1 MEQRELVIIGG
12 GPAGMAAAV
21 YGKRA
26 GLDVVVLEKGACGGQ
41 ILITSEVENYI
52 GQKHISGPDLAKS
65 FREHA
70 EHFGAEFRKTVVKEI
85 VHKDGKNTVVTRD
98 GDIEAKAV
106 IVATGAQFRRMGV
119 PGEKE
124 FTGAGVSYCA
134 VCDGAFYQDETI
146 AVIGGGNT
154 AVEEACYLTQFASKV
169 YIVHRRDEFRAD
181 RMACERAACNA
192 KIEPIWNSVLES
204 VNGSD
209 LVESMTV
216 KNVKTGELKTIDV
229 AGVFV
234 FVGTL
239 PITECMGDLCER
251 ADGGWVKTDEN
262 MATSVPGIFAAGDVR
277 NTPLRQVVTAAS
289 DGAIAAMSAYHWI
302 TTGHAKSRI

>member
-1 MEQRELVIIGG
+1 MEERELVIIGG
-12 GPAGMAAAV
+12 GPAGMSAAV
-21 YGKRA
+21 YGRRA
-26 GLDVVVLEKGACGGQ
+26 GLDTLVLEKGNCGGQ
-41 ILITSEVENYI
+41 ILITSEIENYL
-52 GQKHISGPDLAKS
+52 GYSHSSGPDLAKA

-70 EHFGAEFRKTVVKEI
+70 EHFGAEIRKTVVKEI
-85 VHKDGKNTVVTRD
+85 ITNDGEHTIVTRD
-98 GDIEAKAV
+98 GDIRAKAV
-106 IVATGAQFRRMGV
+106 IVATGAAFRRLGAK
-119 PGEKE
+119 GEKE

-134 VCDGAFYQDETI
+134 VCDAAFYQDEI
-146 AVIGGGNT
+146 VAVIGGGNT

-181 RMACERAACNA
+181 RMACARAECNA
-192 KIEPIWNSVLES
+192 KIEPVWNSVLES

-209 LVESMTV
+209 LVESITV
-216 KNVKTGELKTIDV
+216 KNVKTGELSDIEV

-239 PITECMGDLCER
+239 PITECLGDLCER
-251 ADGGWVKTDEN
+251 LDDGWVKTDEH

-277 NTPLRQVVTAAS
+277 NTPLRQVITAAS

-302 TTGHAKSRI
+302 STGEARCRL

>member
-1 MEQRELVIIGG
+1 MEERELVIIGG

-26 GLDVVVLEKGACGGQ
+26 GLDVLVLEKGNCGGQ
-41 ILITSEVENYI
+41 ILITSEIENYP
-52 GQKHISGPDLAKS
+52 GQTHISGPDLANS
-65 FREHA
+65 FRAHA
-70 EHFGAEFRKTVVKEI
+70 EHFGAQIRKTVVKEI
-85 VHKDGKNTVVTRD
+85 TSADGGHTLVTRD
-98 GDIEAKAV
+98 GDIRAKAV
-106 IVATGAQFRRMGV
+106 IVATGAEFRRLGA

-134 VCDGAFYQDETI
+134 VCDAAFYQDEI
-146 AVIGGGNT
+146 VAVIGGGNT

-169 YIVHRRDEFRAD
+169 YVVHRRDEFRAD
-181 RMACERAACNA
+181 RMACERALGNP
-192 KIEPIWNSVLES
+192 KIVPVWNSVLEK

-209 LVESMTV
+209 LVESITV
-216 KNVKTGELKTIDV
+216 KNVKNGELSDITV

-239 PITECMGDLCER
+239 PITECLGDLCER
-251 ADGGWVKTDEN
+251 EDGGWIRTDEH

-277 NTPLRQVVTAAS
+277 NTPLRQVITAAS

-302 TTGHAKSRI
+302 TTGHAKSRL

>member
-1 MEQRELVIIGG
+1 
-12 GPAGMAAAV
+12 MAAAV

-26 GLDVVVLEKGACGGQ
+26 GLDLVVLEKGTCGGQ
-41 ILITSEVENYI
+41 ILITSEIENYI
-52 GQKHISGPDLAKS
+52 GQKHISGPDLATS

-70 EHFGAEFRKTVVKEI
+70 MHFNAEIRRTTVNNITPQNGRHVLS
-85 VHKDGKNTVVTRD
+85 TAD
-98 GDIEAKAV
+98 GDIAAKAV
-106 IVATGAQFRRMGV
+106 IVATGAAFRRLGAR
-119 PGEKE
+119 GEKE

-134 VCDGAFYQDETI
+134 VCDGAFYQDEVV

-192 KIEPIWNSVLES
+192 KIEPVWDSVLES
-204 VNGSD
+204 VNGSE
-209 LVESMTV
+209 LVESITV
-216 KNVKTGELKTIDV
+216 KNVKTGALEDIDV

-239 PITECMGDLCER
+239 PITACLGDLCER
-251 ADGGWVKTDEN
+251 VDGDWIKTDAK
-262 MATSVPGIFAAGDVR
+262 MQTSVPGIFAAGDVR
-277 NTPLRQVVTAAS
+277 STPLRQVITAAS
-289 DGAIAAMSAYHWI
+289 DGAVAAMSAYHWI
-302 TTGHAKSRI
+302 STGHC